1 MKTFPFMYSDLAFIL
16 RSCADYIESTDTESI
31 IGYFDEFIDSGL
43 FADAIGKV
51 VDSSVGYAETIV
63 EY

>member
-1 MKTFPFMYSDLAFIL
+1 MKTFTYTYADLAFIL

-43 FADAIGKV
+43 FADAIGKTIG
-51 VDSSVGYAETIV
+51 STVGVAETIV